1 MCKVVSLKAR
11 DKSDVN
17 FAVSDISFVSIS
29 ILSNAFLSAD
39 SLVLSDFAILIYLY
53 ACKSHA
59 IDSLVQVYQLPDP
72 ETNIMVSH
80 RTKTPY
86 V

>member
-1 MCKVVSLKAR
+1 MT
-11 DKSDVN
+11 
-17 FAVSDISFVSIS
+17 S
-29 ILSNAFLSAD
+29 ILLSVTFH
-39 SLVLSDFAILIYLY
+39 LYQFQYYQMLSYQQIPWFYQKMNREGKDFAILIYLY

-72 ETNIMVSH
+72 ETNIVVSH